1 MCRRI
6 AVVSSTAFIVAIAC
20 HSYAAVIYSTPGS
33 TYLQNFDTLP
43 NTPQNASLGASPAGW
58 TDDNS
63 SPGAGNFSIVGWH
76 FISSDFA
83 IGRWCE
89 RASADAYRC
98 RHRLILA
105 RS

>member
-1 MCRRI
+1 
-6 AVVSSTAFIVAIAC
+6 
-20 HSYAAVIYSTPGS
+20 
-33 TYLQNFDTLP
+33 
-43 NTPQNASLGASPAGW
+43 
-58 TDDNS
+58 
-63 SPGAGNFSIVGWH
+63 VGWH